1 MANAL
6 SEDDEPAHESSATAR
21 VLEELTLFNRTPM
34 DGIDPRPLPDGDQAE
49 CAMAAIFETLAGIFQ
64 DTCLEPDLDATL
76 WSFTELFHKLAAK
89 AQRQLDENE
98 DRQKRSAQEQDGSEI
113 RSVELE
119 ALLSQGQALLDRHQA
134 LEQFRDL
141 AASHYEAETGS
152 AWRPRAGSLISHRH
166 MTAAVIDSREFLA
179 ARRRSQNELLLPK
192 GPKIAFSGGA
202 DYNDHTHIW
211 AVLDKVHAKHPDM
224 VLIHG
229 GTSKGAEKIAALW
242 ADKRKVSQIAFK
254 PDWANDGKAAPFK
267 RNDRMLEIL
276 PAGVVVFPAP
286 ASPATSRTKPKSS
299 EFPSST
305 ADRSEA
311 SAEAEIDSQLPH
323 FCVERGGS
331 NIAGPGAI
339 LCEAL
344 RYAEVA
350 DMPGSV

>member
-1 MANAL
+1 MANTL
-6 SEDDEPAHESSATAR
+6 LEDDEPAHDCSATAR
-21 VLEELTLFNRTPM
+21 TLEAMALFGRIPA
-34 DGIDPRPLPDGDQAE
+34 DAIDPRPLPDGDQVE
-49 CAMAAIFETLAGIFQ
+49 CAIGAIFETLAGVFQ

-89 AQRQLDENE
+89 ALRQLDENE
-98 DRQKRSAQEQDGSEI
+98 DRQKRSAAEQDGSEI

-119 ALLSQGQALLDRHQA
+119 SLLAQGQALLDRHQA

-152 AWRPRAGSLISHRH
+152 AWRPRAGSLISHRA

-202 DYNDHTHIW
+202 DYNDHARIW
-211 AVLDKVHAKHPDM
+211 AALDKIHAKHPDM

-242 ADKRKVSQIAFK
+242 AGKRKVSQIAFK
-254 PDWANDGKAAPFK
+254 PDWANDGKAAPFR

-276 PAGVVVFPAP
+276 PAGVVVFPG
-286 ASPATSRTKPKSS
+286 SGITGNL
-299 EFPSST
+299 
-305 ADRSEA
+305 ADKAKKLGIPVFDCR
-311 SAEAEIDSQLPH
+311 
-323 FCVERGGS
+323 
-331 NIAGPGAI
+331 
-339 LCEAL
+339 
-344 RYAEVA
+344 
-350 DMPGSV
+350 

>member
-1 MANAL
+1 MANAF
-6 SEDDEPAHESSATAR
+6 SEDDEPAHDSSATAR
-21 VLEELTLFNRTPM
+21 ALEEWRSSTALLRTESIRAPCPTAIRSNAQWPPSSKPWPASSRTPASNPTSTPPF
-34 DGIDPRPLPDGDQAE
+34 GRSPSSSTNSPRRRNVSSTKTKTG
-49 CAMAAIFETLAGIFQ
+49 
-64 DTCLEPDLDATL
+64 
-76 WSFTELFHKLAAK
+76 
-89 AQRQLDENE
+89 
-98 DRQKRSAQEQDGSEI
+98 RSVQQQEQDGSEI

-202 DYNDHTHIW
+202 DYNDHTRIW
-211 AVLDKVHAKHPDM
+211 AALDKIHAKHPDM

-276 PAGVVVFPAP
+276 PAGVVVFPG
-286 ASPATSRTKPKSS
+286 SGITGNL
-299 EFPSST
+299 
-305 ADRSEA
+305 ADKAKKLGIPVFDCR
-311 SAEAEIDSQLPH
+311 
-323 FCVERGGS
+323 
-331 NIAGPGAI
+331 
-339 LCEAL
+339 
-344 RYAEVA
+344 
-350 DMPGSV
+350 